1 MQEEQ
6 VSVSR
11 EDLLVLVHAG
21 RQSRDAVVAEA
32 ARRLEAGLRSGDD
45 VQLVLETRLAIE
57 RSRARLA
64 AREADEAAIREHARS
79 ASRRRAGSAA
89 TRVKSVPAPAFF

>member
-21 RQSRDAVVAEA
+21 RQSREAVVAEA
-32 ARRLEAGLRSGDD
+32 ARRLEAVLRSGDD
-45 VQLVLETRLAIE
+45 VQLVLETRLAME
-57 RSRARLA
+57 RLRERIA
-64 AREADEAAIREHARS
+64 AREADEAAIREHARC

-89 TRVKSVPAPAFF
+89 TRVKGLSAPAFF

>member
-1 MQEEQ
+1 MQDDQ

-11 EDLLVLVHAG
+11 EDLLVLVHSG
-21 RQSRDAVVAEA
+21 RQSRDPVVAEA
-32 ARRLEAGLRSGDD
+32 ARRLEADMRTGDD

-57 RSRARLA
+57 RARERLA

-79 ASRRRAGSAA
+79 ATRRRAGSAA
-89 TRVKSVPAPAFF
+89 TRVRSLPAPAFL

>member
-1 MQEEQ
+1 MQEER

-11 EDLLVLVHAG
+11 EDLLVLVQAG
-21 RQSRDAVVAEA
+21 RQSRDGVVAEA
-32 ARRLEAGLRSGDD
+32 ARRHEAGWRTGDD

-57 RSRARLA
+57 RARARLA
-64 AREADEAAIREHARS
+64 AREADECAIREHARS

-89 TRVKSVPAPAFF
+89 TRVKGLLAPALS